1 MIQEKE
7 REKQQLLYEQK
18 RLASRGVAEMVL
30 YMISAS
36 SGEVSGTVMA
46 TLELGI
52 ALLTGGNQMVQKV
65 KKQHLKS

>member
-1 MIQEKE
+1 
-7 REKQQLLYEQK
+7 
-18 RLASRGVAEMVL
+18 MVL

-65 KKQHLKS
+65 KKQHLKKFATCSPTIIFSLHLEFKKIFGCLF